1 MHATRSRRRSAFTLL
16 EMLLAMAIGFLLL
29 SALYVTI
36 SAQFQNAQAG
46 RDLLED
52 GTIARAVLNR
62 IASDIA
68 SNLSA
73 VDPRVLPDPA
83 AADDASTASGGTA
96 SASTTPADPS
106 AVQNPMAADTSN
118 SVFFNQGV
126 QGDASRLTLY
136 VSRVPRAIQKGPV
149 VDAALSRA
157 GVESDLRRISYW
169 VVGNGGNAQGLAR
182 QEIARVTSSD
192 IDSLPPD
199 VPDAAKLVIAS
210 EVTAVSFEYFD
221 GKSWQATWDGAA
233 VTGEDSLPIG
243 PPSAIAINLTVARR
257 APPGATTPPA
267 PRVYRH
273 VVFLSTGN
281 NFPSQSSP

>member
-1 MHATRSRRRSAFTLL
+1 MHATRSLRRSAFTLL

-73 VDPRVLPDPA
+73 VDPRVLPDPP
-83 AADDASTASGGTA
+83 AADDASATTGS
-96 SASTTPADPS
+96 SATPADPS

-126 QGDASRLTLY
+126 QGNASRLTLY

-182 QEIARVTSSD
+182 QEIARVTSSA

-233 VTGEDSLPIG
+233 VTGEDSLPLG